1 MDIITEK
8 FNEWT
13 GGKGPKEVR
22 ISVYEHIRDIPY
34 AIIAAMR
41 DPKVG
46 PAALIEMN
54 RGSCNPKHV
63 LLGELFTRLGLKVKY
78 ANYSFDWD
86 DPAVKYP
93 PELRALVKKIPF
105 GNHLACKVLIDD
117 RWVLVD
123 ATWDPP
129 LRKAGFP
136 VNERWDGVSDTKN
149 AVTPI
154 SEVLHDT
161 IEERVKYDAGL
172 RGLYTDEQAAVYA
185 DFVGKL
191 NAWLETLRK
200 K

>member
-1 MDIITEK
+1 MDIITQK

-13 GGKGPKEVR
+13 EGKGPKEAR

-46 PAALIEMN
+46 PAALIERN

-63 LLGELFTRLGLKVKY
+63 LLAGLFGRLGLEVKY
-78 ANYSFDWD
+78 ANYAFNWD

-93 PELRALVKKIPF
+93 PELKALVKKIPN
-105 GNHLACKVLIDD
+105 GNHLAVKALIDG

-129 LRKAGFP
+129 LKKAGFP
-136 VNERWDGVSDTKN
+136 VNESWDGVSDTKN
-149 AVTPI
+149 AVTPV

-161 IEERVKYDAGL
+161 IEERVQYDTGL
-172 RGLYTDEQAAVYA
+172 RGRYTEEQKAAYA
-185 DFVGKL
+185 EFVGKL
-191 NAWLETLRK
+191 NAWLEELR
-200 K
+200 